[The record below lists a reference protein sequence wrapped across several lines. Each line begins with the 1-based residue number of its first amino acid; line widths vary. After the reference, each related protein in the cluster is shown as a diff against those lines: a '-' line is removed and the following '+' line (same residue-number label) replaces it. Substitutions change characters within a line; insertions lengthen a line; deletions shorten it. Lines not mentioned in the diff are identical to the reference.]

1 MSRAKVAIR
10 HSDFPS
16 IICYG
21 SQPSMSRSMTHRL
34 FSGDADVGS
43 LIYAESGY
51 SEKRPLRKNNEEKAE
66 YLTLKECVF
75 SLLFGILLLVH
86 IYSCFFFPYI
96 LIKILRLSIRF
107 RRGRTN
113 RRFLCPSPLRPH
125 THTYLIFSSAFSH
138 PSPTRSSQGG
148 RSEREMLGL

>member
-1 MSRAKVAIR
+1 MSRAKVVIR

-51 SEKRPLRKNNEEKAE
+51 SEKRPSRKNNEEKAE

-75 SLLFGILLLVH
+75 FFAIWNTSFGAYLYV
-86 IYSCFFFPYI
+86 FFF
-96 LIKILRLSIRF
+96 LI
-107 RRGRTN
+107 
-113 RRFLCPSPLRPH
+113 
-125 THTYLIFSSAFSH
+125 Y
-138 PSPTRSSQGG
+138 
-148 RSEREMLGL
+148 